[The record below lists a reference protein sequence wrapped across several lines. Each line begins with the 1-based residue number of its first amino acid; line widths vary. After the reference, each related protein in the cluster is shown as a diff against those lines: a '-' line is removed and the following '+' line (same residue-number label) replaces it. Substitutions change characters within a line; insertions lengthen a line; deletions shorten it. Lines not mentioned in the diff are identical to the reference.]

1 MAIGMS
7 KKARKIRVG
16 MIKGE
21 GKKSGENRKVKTST
35 GIPHPGDT
43 IDDGTGVCIQRS
55 VDVGVK

>member
-1 MAIGMS
+1 MS